1 MDLSFQEKSHWAS
14 LIAIVGVFGYHFYNV
29 LGADEAITTVEF
41 MVRLIGVIIVI
52 VVIEIV
58 LHTVIAIT
66 AIKDAED
73 GGALDERDVLVNHKA
88 YRNAYFVLF
97 IGVLHIIGYVVAGDI
112 NGGLRWQV
120 TPANTANLL
129 LLVLVVAEIV
139 NYASRLYYYRRG
151 I

>member
-1 MDLSFQEKSHWAS
+1 MDLSFQEKSVWTS
-14 LIAIVGVFGYHFYNV
+14 LIAIIAVFGYHFYKV
-29 LGADEAITTVEF
+29 FGAVEAISTAELV
-41 MVRLIGVIIVI
+41 VRLVGIIIIIVI
-52 VVIEIV
+52 IEIV
-58 LHTVIAIT
+58 LHIIIAVT

-73 GGALDERDVLVNHKA
+73 GGALDERDVLINA
-88 YRNAYFVLF
+88 RAFRNAYVVLF
-97 IGVLHIIGYVVAGDI
+97 IGVLHMIGYVIAGDL
-112 NGGLRWQV
+112 NSEPRWEV

>member
-14 LIAIVGVFGYHFYNV
+14 LFAIVGVFGYHFHNV
-29 LGADEAITTVEF
+29 FGAVEAITTVEL

-58 LHTVIAIT
+58 LHIVIAVT

-73 GGALDERDVLVNHKA
+73 GGALDERDVLVNTRA
-88 YRNAYFVLF
+88 FRNAYVVLF
-97 IGVLHIIGYVVAGDI
+97 IGVLHMIGYVIAGD
-112 NGGLRWQV
+112 LSSEPRWEV

-129 LLVLVVAEIV
+129 LFVLVIAEIV

-151 I
+151 V